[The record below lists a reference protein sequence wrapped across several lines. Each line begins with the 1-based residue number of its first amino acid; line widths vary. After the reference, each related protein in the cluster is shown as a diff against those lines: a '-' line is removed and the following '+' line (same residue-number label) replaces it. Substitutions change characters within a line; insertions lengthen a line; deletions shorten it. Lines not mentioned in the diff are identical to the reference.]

1 MKPIEIAQRLAQLN
15 EPESAVQA
23 YKMALEESVGADPTT
38 EMEAAAYILQ
48 FGKGEDYKFSY
59 TVFRDLYNRG
69 IFRDNIL
76 EIMDEAF
83 YTPNLRVMK
92 SRYDRNCK
100 YLAKYPYIFR
110 GDFPKF
116 EDLPL
121 RFYPYDDTSYTPYDV
136 QEKRFG
142 DYINFRDTVIA
153 HNFFHDLENP
163 IFAEDVFSQYE
174 LEYLRDNVRKSE
186 DVARENHV

>member
-15 EPESAVQA
+15 EPESAVRA

-48 FGKGEDYKFSY
+48 FGKGEDYKLSY
-59 TVFRDLYNRG
+59 TIFRDLYNRG

-100 YLAKYPYIFR
+100 YLAKYP
-110 GDFPKF
+110 
-116 EDLPL
+116 
-121 RFYPYDDTSYTPYDV
+121 
-136 QEKRFG
+136 
-142 DYINFRDTVIA
+142 
-153 HNFFHDLENP
+153 
-163 IFAEDVFSQYE
+163 
-174 LEYLRDNVRKSE
+174 
-186 DVARENHV
+186 